1 MAIPQHLDVLK
12 QGVQA
17 WNDWRSQNP
26 DDEPDLAGARLSTAD
41 LREANLRETD
51 LRWADLSG
59 ANLSGANLNRADLR
73 RANLSRTIFHL
84 AKLSEANLSETYLSG
99 ADLRKSDLRKAFFIR
114 SDLANADLSASD
126 CQRADFRWAYLIKA
140 RFSGA
145 NLSGAN
151 LIEANLTKSELKQ
164 ANLGEAFVA
173 WSCFGDNDLSDT
185 QGLNKVKHFGPSTI
199 GIDTIYRSK
208 GNIPEEFLRGAGV
221 PEHFI
226 SYAGHLNAKAFEYN
240 GCFISFAGNDR
251 NFVDKISDDLQRE
264 GIRCWFAPEEMK
276 MGDAIRQ
283 EVDQLIRIQDKLLVV
298 LSKFSIESA
307 WIKRELQAALA
318 EEHKQN
324 RAVLFPLRIDT
335 SGTDGEKKWLA
346 DLQQTHPIYDFAAWA
361 NWEAYYNQFYR
372 LIHDLKTRPGKR
384 PPPGRVA

>member
-1 MAIPQHLDVLK
+1 MAIPQHLNVLK

-17 WNDWRSQNP
+17 WNNWRNANP
-26 DDEPDLAGARLSTAD
+26 GDEPDLAGAKLSTAD

-59 ANLSGANLNRADLR
+59 ANLSGAILNRADLR
-73 RANLSRTIFHL
+73 RANLNRTIFHL

-99 ADLRKSDLRKAFFIR
+99 ADLREADLRKAFFIR

-140 RFSGA
+140 RFHGA
-145 NLSGAN
+145 NLGGAN
-151 LIEANLTKSELKQ
+151 LIEANLTKAELKQ

-185 QGLNKVKHFGPSTI
+185 RGLDEVKHFGPSTI

-221 PEHFI
+221 PQHFI
-226 SYAGHLNAKAFEYN
+226 SYAGHLNAKAFKYN

-264 GIRCWFAPEEMK
+264 GIRCWIAPEEMK

-283 EVDQLIRIQDKLLVV
+283 EVDQMIRIQDKLLVV

-307 WIKRELQAALA
+307 WIQKELQAALA
-318 EEHKQN
+318 EERNQD
-324 RAVLFPLRIDT
+324 RAVLFPLRLDN
-335 SGTDGEKKWLA
+335 S
-346 DLQQTHPIYDFAAWA
+346 
-361 NWEAYYNQFYR
+361 
-372 LIHDLKTRPGKR
+372 
-384 PPPGRVA
+384 